1 MLITGSIYEKKTTF
15 IDQNTLHFFIQAC
28 AQAIHTGMIMKRTTL
43 KDRVGVAF
51 ATSVVDFDEDED
63 KDGILRKDMNRRGI
77 VRDFIGIDWDFESG
91 EEQLLKQVL
100 IRSAEFAKEHDTIV
114 LFYPTYSYPEKP
126 RARTV
131 LFTEDLLEQEEYT
144 KAVQSYTDFV
154 GVSTGDDGGNY
165 SIKSNFNLPV
175 INKKCQATA
184 TRLLLP
190 SGQTMMIASMMKKN
204 DDGDWHTSLDSLPEY
219 SLLES
224 KIWESVSVRRVSYV
238 GTSGSMPEH
247 EVDDDERTPRTDRTI
262 DRSISVLVDRISGKR
277 SPKIVVDE
285 YYKFF
290 QLLHAIARAEVIGS
304 ITREQAIRI
313 LIGIAMGESEW
324 EQKNVRDYEV
334 EFQRVADS
342 EEKLSR
348 ARPMYYYVGDSWYQM

>member
-1 MLITGSIYEKKTTF
+1 MLITGSIYEKKAIF

-28 AQAIHTGMIMKRTTL
+28 AQAIHTGMIMKRQTL
-43 KDRVGVAF
+43 KDRTGVAF
-51 ATSVVDFDEDED
+51 ATSVVDFDDEEDA
-63 KDGILRKDMNRRGI
+63 DGILRKEMNRRGI
-77 VRDFIGIDWDFESG
+77 VRDFVGIDWDFEVG
-91 EEQLLKQVL
+91 EEDLLRKVL
-100 IRSAEFAKEHDTIV
+100 VRSAEFAKEYGTIV
-114 LFYPTYSYPEKP
+114 LFYPTYSYPDKP

-131 LFTEDLLEQEEYT
+131 LFTKELLEQEEYT
-144 KAVQSYTDFV
+144 KAVQFYTDFV
-154 GVSTGDDGGNY
+154 GVSTGDEGANY

-190 SGQTMMIASMMKKN
+190 SGQTMMIASLMKKN
-204 DDGDWHTSLDSLPEY
+204 DDGEWHTSLDSLPEY
-219 SLLES
+219 RLLEN
-224 KIWESVSVRRVSYV
+224 KLWEGVAVRRASYV

-262 DRSISVLVDRISGKR
+262 DRAITVLVDRITGKR

-285 YYKFF
+285 YFKFF

-313 LIGIAMGESEW
+313 LIGIAMGESKW
-324 EQKNVRDYEV
+324 EQKNVRDYET
-334 EFQRVADS
+334 EYQRVADS

-348 ARPMYYYVGDSWYQM
+348 ARPMYYYVGDAWYQM